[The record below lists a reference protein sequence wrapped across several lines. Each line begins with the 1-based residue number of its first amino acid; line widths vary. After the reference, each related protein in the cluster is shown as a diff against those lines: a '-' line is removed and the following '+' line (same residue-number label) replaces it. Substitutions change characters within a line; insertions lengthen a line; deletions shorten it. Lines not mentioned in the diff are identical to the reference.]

1 MTKQE
6 QIYIPLINEFK
17 ENTKDL
23 YEHNLWKNKHK
34 DLSGLFIPHVF
45 ENYNNA
51 TNKIFYIGQDTY
63 NWIDLKETY
72 SLTAEQYLEKNNN
85 WPKTIKV
92 ALNNTDS
99 YYRPYSFWNFV
110 SKLQLAFNNEKYDSL
125 LDLSS
130 TKETVL
136 NQLGWGNIF
145 SLEKLC
151 TIEKYGNVFAS
162 TFDKDIY
169 KKLLNAS
176 KKISRIKNIM
186 DAFNPNY
193 IIILAWQEVEKWLF
207 GELEYEFNRN
217 ESIEELLSVYNIKNS
232 STKILWTYHP
242 RALCWK
248 KQKPDE
254 LIKILI
260 DRK

>member
-1 MTKQE
+1 MYTAWS
-6 QIYIPLINEFK
+6 K
-17 ENTKDL
+17 ELDL
-23 YEHNLWKNKHK
+23 
-34 DLSGLFIPHVF
+34 GL
-45 ENYNNA
+45 EAKAAETLGKYAQNYNTVAPLAVKN
-51 TNKIFYIGQDTY
+51 NIFVMEKANGVQFD
-63 NWIDLKETY
+63 KF
-72 SLTAEQYLEKNNN
+72 AEYLEKNNN

-130 TKETVL
+130 SQETVL

-151 TIEKYGNVFAS
+151 TIEKYGNDFTS

-169 KKLLNAS
+169 KKILNAS
-176 KKISRIKNIM
+176 KKISRIKNIV

-193 IIILAWQEVEKWLF
+193 IILLAWQEVEKWLF
-207 GELEYEFNRN
+207 RDLEYDFNRS
-217 ESIEELLSVYNIKNS
+217 ESKKNLLSVYNIKKS

-248 KQKPDE
+248 NQKPDE
-254 LIKILI
+254 LIKLLEG
-260 DRK
+260 DL